1 MEERAQL
8 VGRRTSTDV
17 VYEYLHQEIVTL
29 NLRPGAK
36 ISETEIA
43 GRFGISRQPVRDA
56 FARLANEDLLLVQPQ
71 KATEVRR
78 FSERK
83 ISKARFVR
91 MAVEVE
97 VLRNA
102 ALAWDGNADQAIREN
117 LTLQE
122 RAAADGNA
130 AEFHAHDKTFHDMLC
145 EAANAPLAGEAINE
159 NRAPVDRLC
168 VLSLVNRE
176 ELANL
181 LQDHRDI
188 FGRLQ
193 ANDPDGV
200 ETSIRNHLGRLDKTI
215 ANIRA
220 VHEGYFDT

>member
-1 MEERAQL
+1 MAERAQL

-17 VYEYLHQEIVTL
+17 VYDYLHQEIVTL

-43 GRFGISRQPVRDA
+43 SRFGISRQPVRDA
-56 FARLANEDLLLVQPQ
+56 FSRLANENLLLVQPQ

-78 FSERK
+78 FSERM

-91 MAVEVE
+91 MAIEVE

-102 ALAWDGNADQAIREN
+102 ALIWDGTGDTKIREN
-117 LTLQE
+117 LTMQE
-122 RAAADGNA
+122 KAVADGNA
-130 AEFHAHDKTFHDMLC
+130 AEFHAYDKTFHDLLC
-145 EAANAPLAGEAINE
+145 EASNAPLAAEAINE

-181 LQDHRDI
+181 LQDHREI
-188 FGRLQ
+188 FDRLR

-200 ETSIRNHLGRLDKTI
+200 ETCIRNHLGRLDKTI

-220 VHEGYFDT
+220 VHEGYFDK